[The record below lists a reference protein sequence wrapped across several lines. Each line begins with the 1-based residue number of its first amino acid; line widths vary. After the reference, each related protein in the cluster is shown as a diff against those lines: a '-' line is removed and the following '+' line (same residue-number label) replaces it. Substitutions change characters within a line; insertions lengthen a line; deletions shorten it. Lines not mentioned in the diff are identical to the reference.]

1 MRKHLFIDGL
11 PLLLAF
17 FWGCCPHV
25 SMVDVP
31 PLKVQQPITVFDVAH
46 RGNLH
51 QGLPDNSLS
60 AIRQATTMGIPFLE
74 VDVRRAG
81 NGDLFLFHDSR
92 LTASNSYA
100 PRRLRGRP
108 IQTLSTDERSSVYLD
123 REQTMVIPTLDQA
136 LLLVKG
142 TESSLQLDLKGE
154 SDSMLEDVLQVIQQ
168 TDSVSH
174 AVLQIRD
181 VARITLARRLIPPIR
196 IVARC
201 RTESQLQEA
210 VALGVTVV
218 ELERW
223 VSDEAIEYAHAHG
236 VLVSLNV
243 ASSRLDNE
251 STKAYF
257 RSRGIDSLMS
267 DYAKN
272 IGS

>member
-1 MRKHLFIDGL
+1 MRKYLFVVAL
-11 PLLLAF
+11 SVFVAF
-17 FWGCCPHV
+17 SWGCCPHV

-31 PLKVQQPITVFDVAH
+31 PLKPQHPIAVFDVAH

-51 QGLPDNSLS
+51 QGLPDNSLP
-60 AIRQATTMGIPFLE
+60 AIRQATMMGISFLE
-74 VDVRRAG
+74 VDVRRAR
-81 NGDLFLFHDSR
+81 NGALFLFHDSR

-100 PRRLRGRP
+100 PRRLRGRHV
-108 IQTLSTDERSSVYLD
+108 QDLTTDERASVYLD
-123 REQTMVIPTLDQA
+123 QEQTTMIPTLREA
-136 LLLVKG
+136 LLSVKG
-142 TESSLQLDLKGE
+142 TKSSLQLDLKGE
-154 SDSMLEDVLQVIQQ
+154 SDSMLEE
-168 TDSVSH
+168 
-174 AVLQIRD
+174 VLQIVKDTESASNAVVQIRD
-181 VARITLARRLIPPIR
+181 GERIKLARRLIPSIR

-223 VSDEAIEYAHAHG
+223 VSEEAIEYAHTHG

-272 IGS
+272 ISY